1 MAGQA
6 AFDFVFKEMIPEGAK
21 KDAKPS
27 TSQEESPVSAK
38 KVSLKWRPAVS
49 DLASEDEKDPC
60 VDGQPSCS
68 WGSLAKASSKTS
80 LSLQVED
87 EKFQVQLAL
96 EDGKLALEDEVNKK
110 HDDDTPPSG
119 SSKQPA
125 CKKKLATA
133 CQKKPA
139 SKKTDKPKGEECKKK
154 VKASPCTKKS
164 YKVQTDERKTFA
176 NRTCPPGPEGSTRF
190 EAIKKAYNEVI
201 KERISRNQ
209 EVGFCLLALTVKVFH
224 SHNHMIFVLKPITGR
239 LCSGPFVARH
249 GRGRSWPCTST
260 RRSQRRLLRR
270 GLKQMAKNGFWITWV
285 ERPLGPGVLHIGFFN
300 PFCAFKSLRHLSVS
314 PVTLSV
320 SPVGVTNFLA
330 S

>member
-110 HDDDTPPSG
+110 HDDDTAPSG

-209 EVGFCLLALTVKVFH
+209 EVGFCLLALTVKVFPQSQSYDFCFETH
-224 SHNHMIFVLKPITGR
+224 HWQALFWTFCRKTWEGKELALHEYET
-239 LCSGPFVARH
+239 VAKEAAETWLETD
-249 GRGRSWPCTST
+249 GQEW
-260 RRSQRRLLRR
+260 LLD
-270 GLKQMAKNGFWITWV
+270 N
-285 ERPLGPGVLHIGFFN
+285 
-300 PFCAFKSLRHLSVS
+300 
-314 PVTLSV
+314 
-320 SPVGVTNFLA
+320 VG
-330 S
+330 